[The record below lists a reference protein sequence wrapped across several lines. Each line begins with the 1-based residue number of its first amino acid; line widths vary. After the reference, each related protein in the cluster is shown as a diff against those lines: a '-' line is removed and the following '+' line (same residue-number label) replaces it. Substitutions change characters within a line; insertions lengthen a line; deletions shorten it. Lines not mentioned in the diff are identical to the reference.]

1 MGYFFFGWVI
11 GAILFHRTPKEGRKA
26 LVTLVAGAV
35 CGGILAAI
43 ALPMIGVE
51 LSDPWTLLGG
61 WIFCSLILHVMI
73 RYMNTGV
80 EMNLLIFFGLGLF
93 SPILAFL
100 AALAFL
106 VCAAIS
112 GKAKI

>member
-11 GAILFHRTPKEGRKA
+11 GAILFLRTPKEGRKA
-26 LVTLVAGAV
+26 LVTLVVGAL

-51 LSDPWTLLGG
+51 LSDPWKLLGG
-61 WIFCSLILHVMI
+61 WIVSSLILDVAM
-73 RYMNTGV
+73 RYMNKGV
-80 EMNLLIFFGLGLF
+80 EMSLFIFFGFGFF
-93 SPILAFL
+93 SPIIAP
-100 AALAFL
+100 ALL
-106 VCAAIS
+106 VFVAGEAIF